1 MEELVTQIT
10 SYLRGMWR
18 YRWWGMAL
26 AWIVGV
32 VAGLVIYQMPDKYE
46 SSARVY
52 VDTQSVL
59 RPLMAGLDV
68 QPNIDQQIT
77 MLSRTLISR
86 PNVEKLI
93 NMADLDLGVNTTEE
107 REALITRLSRD
118 LRIGSSDRNNL
129 FMLSYADTRPE
140 RAQRVVQSLLSLF
153 VESGLGGKRQ
163 DADAARRFIE

>member
-59 RPLMAGLDV
+59 RPRPVSMAL
-68 QPNIDQQIT
+68 P
-77 MLSRTLISR
+77 
-86 PNVEKLI
+86 
-93 NMADLDLGVNTTEE
+93 A
-107 REALITRLSRD
+107 
-118 LRIGSSDRNNL
+118 RIIMPATSPPRN
-129 FMLSYADTRPE
+129 R
-140 RAQRVVQSLLSLF
+140 
-153 VESGLGGKRQ
+153 
-163 DADAARRFIE
+163 